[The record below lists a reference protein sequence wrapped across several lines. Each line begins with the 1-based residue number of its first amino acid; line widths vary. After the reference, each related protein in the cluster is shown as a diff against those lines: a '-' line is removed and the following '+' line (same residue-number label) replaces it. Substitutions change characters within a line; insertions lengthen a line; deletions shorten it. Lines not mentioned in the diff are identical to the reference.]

1 MACLLVPAAEAAI
14 VTAVTKVAEAKE
26 KKHMKAE
33 GKSAHSCVEEEVKI
47 PFKRKV
53 KWLTNL
59 LWGGS
64 ALLAFEHIW
73 HGEIVPWFP
82 FLTAAADAEERAVM
96 LQEMS
101 TVGVCMSLLVTG
113 VWIGMLIVSSVME
126 KKEIEQKAEQEE
138 AV

>member
-14 VTAVTKVAEAKE
+14 VTAVTKVVESKE
-26 KKHMKAE
+26 KNHKAAE
-33 GKSAHSCVEEEVKI
+33 GEAVHVCAEEEVKI

-64 ALLAFEHIW
+64 ALLAFEHMW
-73 HGEIVPWFP
+73 NGEIVPWFP
-82 FLTAAADAEERAVM
+82 FLTAATDAEKRVVM

-101 TVGVCMSLLVTG
+101 TVGVSMSLFVTG
-113 VWIGMLIVSSVME
+113 VWVCMLIVSSVVE
-126 KKEIEQKAEQEE
+126 KKAIEAKEGQED